1 MSQTDNQLD
10 AQLQLESKGYTLQE
24 AYHKIGGM
32 GKLNNSNHL
41 FIGKF
46 HIFSSAMLIM
56 GFMSGSFLG

>member
-1 MSQTDNQLD
+1 M
-10 AQLQLESKGYTLQE
+10 QLETKGYTLQD

-32 GKLNNSNHL
+32 GNIIRIIDYYHL
-41 FIGKF
+41 GKF